1 MADEPDNLALK
12 QLQAIRR
19 DQAAMLEQIQTL
31 ARQMARIG
39 ETHVD
44 VQRSVVE
51 VQRAMGDIKVTIS
64 EMRSDIVQ
72 LEIHNLTRHNEILE
86 ILHRLDE
93 TEQQQ
98 GPANQA
104 LEQDPS
110 SDPAAIHIDDQ

>member
-1 MADEPDNLALK
+1 MADEPEKLALAH
-12 QLQAIRR
+12 LQAIRR

-31 ARQMARIG
+31 ARQMARIAEVNVDFQRTMG
-39 ETHVD
+39 EMKLTL
-44 VQRSVVE
+44 
-51 VQRAMGDIKVTIS
+51 T
-64 EMRSDIVQ
+64 EMRSDILL
-72 LEIHNLTRHNEILE
+72 LENLNITRHNEILG

-110 SDPAAIHIDDQ
+110 SERPYTLMINKG

>member
-1 MADEPDNLALK
+1 MADEPEKLALAH
-12 QLQAIRR
+12 LQAIRR

-31 ARQMARIG
+31 ARQMARIAEVNVDFQRTMG
-39 ETHVD
+39 EMKLTL
-44 VQRSVVE
+44 
-51 VQRAMGDIKVTIS
+51 T
-64 EMRSDIVQ
+64 EMRSDILL
-72 LEIHNLTRHNEILE
+72 LENLNITRHNEILG

>member
-1 MADEPDNLALK
+1 MVDEPEKLALAH
-12 QLQAIRR
+12 LQAIRR

-31 ARQMARIG
+31 ARQMARIAEVNVDFQRTMG
-39 ETHVD
+39 EMKLTL
-44 VQRSVVE
+44 
-51 VQRAMGDIKVTIS
+51 T
-64 EMRSDIVQ
+64 EMRSDILL
-72 LEIHNLTRHNEILE
+72 LENLNITRHNEILG

>member
-1 MADEPDNLALK
+1 MADEPEKLALAH
-12 QLQAIRR
+12 LQAIRR

-31 ARQMARIG
+31 ARQMARIA

-51 VQRAMGDIKVTIS
+51 VQRTMGEMKLTLT
-64 EMRSDIVQ
+64 EMRSDILL
-72 LEIHNLTRHNEILE
+72 LENLNITRHNEILG

-104 LEQDPS
+104 LGQDPS